1 VIRRLRAPLAGAL
14 VATPLLLFL
23 YGRLPL
29 PSSMRADS
37 SAPKALRRTFAAAVG
52 ELARRAADFQSQPE
66 VVRSL
71 EGGGIAVNRL
81 ALFNAA
87 GHALA
92 GAPPGAGLALTDAS
106 GTVHAW
112 WGDALP
118 LEALVFSRDEI
129 SVRWSATRLTVVG
142 RRRVGDGGFSGL
154 VYSSQTFPVEAPDFA
169 RALGL
174 SGASAAWRPLASGGP
189 PLLTDSSGAV
199 LVALRRTGTP
209 DLTLPH
215 DFAFAA
221 LLAIAL
227 VLAGR
232 LSDPLRIGLALV
244 VAVLAIETRF
254 GIAAPLP
261 QFTIAGLA
269 LGWAALPAA
278 MPRLAGRVRPPR
290 TRLSVVVAGALL
302 FAVALFVATRLPT
315 PELGAG
321 LRQSLVA
328 LPRVAGL
335 AALVL
340 SALSLVASRSDR
352 ANRGRTWAPAAGAF
366 TTAAIAGALASVSAG
381 LAYRVIVLLVSAVA
395 FVLWSR
401 AVGEA
406 RTGEGFGTASLLIGT
421 TLLVVLVAA
430 PLREQERARE
440 AFRVASAI
448 RVPDPT
454 RASAGAVVAAQRAA
468 ERMSRTDLETLL
480 PAPLERTDLSDL
492 AYRLW
497 RDGEE
502 RMRQPPL
509 MTYEVFDSSGA
520 SRSRFSL
527 IPETESGS
535 AAATPPSEAVID
547 RYRLAILRRSVALSY
562 AGAPWGRVEI
572 EVADWPS
579 WDPLPP
585 RIEVYRRLVLGADAS
600 DDAPQPPRPILAS
613 YARDGSPREEGP
625 ILPADAVE
633 RLRHGGGTARVRLP
647 YRGSELFGE
656 VRAMP
661 EGFRLVAIPV
671 PDFFGRALT
680 AALLIPGVTVLFL
693 LLGALALWRFVATP
707 RELRAEILPRGLRTF
722 RGRLVG
728 LFVLGV
734 MIPLFAVTF
743 FLRSAIETRT
753 ARDALD
759 HARTAL
765 ETARRVLDA
774 YLPSA
779 SAGQGRLGLLDD
791 SLLGWLANAVGYDL
805 SVYAPDGHL
814 VATSRRDLYDAG
826 LLPDRVPAS
835 IYRAIGLAGARQQI
849 GSRIVAGRRFEEM
862 ATALTA
868 VPGVPGVRS
877 PGLLS
882 LLLLPQQRVAE
893 AEAAQLTA
901 ALSAFSLLV
910 FLISAAVAGR
920 LALRVARP
928 VADLVEGTRAVAR
941 GNFSPQLEEPPD
953 EELRELVRAFLS
965 MSRSLKEQTDA
976 LSREKE
982 RLATLLAH
990 LTAGVV
996 AYRSDGAVLLANPA
1010 AASLGGGRPDGA
1022 TLEDVFPGERMAEVR
1037 RTFARLSDFVTAE
1050 VEPRS
1055 GERWRI
1061 VTVPLPVGGEG
1072 ARMAVIEDVSEVV
1085 RSNRLAA
1092 WAEMAR
1098 IIAHEIKNPLTPIRL
1113 SVEHLRE
1120 VWKRSGGG
1128 TKEFER
1134 ALDECVTNVL
1144 TQTEELKRA
1153 ASEFS
1158 DYARLPQPEIGPTD
1172 VGRVIR
1178 DTAAAFAGAPG
1189 VRWAVRSEPDVLA
1202 EADPRLL
1209 ARVLSNLIGNAVDAL
1224 SGAAGEIVVSA
1235 ERRDGRII
1243 VTVDDTGPG
1252 VPERILPRLFDPY
1265 FSAKSGGTGLGL
1277 AIAKK
1282 IVEEH
1287 GGTIAAE
1294 NRRGGGFR
1302 VRFELPQAA
1311 GSGLRPDPK
1320 APVASS

>member
-1 VIRRLRAPLAGAL
+1 MIRRLRAPLAAAL
-14 VATPLLLFL
+14 LAIPLLLFL
-23 YGRLPL
+23 HGRLAL
-29 PSSMRADS
+29 PSLDRADA
-37 SAPKALRRTFAAAVG
+37 APPASLRRAFQEAIRD
-52 ELARRAADFQSQPE
+52 LARRAAAFESQPE
-66 VVRSL
+66 VERSL
-71 EGGGIAVNRL
+71 EGGGIAVNRI

-87 GHALA
+87 GQALA
-92 GAPPGAGLALTDAS
+92 GAPSGAGLALTDPS

-112 WGDALP
+112 WGDAPPVERL
-118 LEALVFSRDEI
+118 AFSRDGLAM
-129 SVRWSATRLTVVG
+129 RWSATRLTAIQ
-142 RRRVGDGGFSGL
+142 RQRVGDGGFSGL
-154 VYSSQTFPVEAPDFA
+154 VYASQTFPIDAPDFA

-174 SGASAAWRPLASGGP
+174 SGAAESWSPAASGGT

-199 LVALRRTGTP
+199 SVAARRVGSPERPAPRNVAFVAL
-209 DLTLPH
+209 
-215 DFAFAA
+215 
-221 LLAIAL
+221 LLIAI

-232 LSDPLRIGLALV
+232 IRDPLRIGWALAITYLALE
-244 VAVLAIETRF
+244 ARF
-254 GIAAPLP
+254 GSTAPLP
-261 QFTIAGLA
+261 WLVVAGLA
-269 LGWAALPAA
+269 LGWAGLPAGMHPLA
-278 MPRLAGRVRPPR
+278 GGVRPRSARLA
-290 TRLSVVVAGALL
+290 VAAGLLL
-302 FAVALFVATRLPT
+302 FAVALGVATHLQA

-321 LRQSLVA
+321 LRQSLVV

-335 AALVL
+335 TALIL
-340 SALSLVASRSDR
+340 SALSLAALPSARPTRRR
-352 ANRGRTWAPAAGAF
+352 AWATAAVLF
-366 TTAAIAGALASVSAG
+366 TAAAIAGALASVSASAAYQVAVFG
-381 LAYRVIVLLVSAVA
+381 VALAA
-395 FVLWSR
+395 FALWSR
-401 AVGEA
+401 AVGDA
-406 RTGEGFGTASLLIGT
+406 RAREGFGTASLLIGT
-421 TLLVVLVAA
+421 ALLVVLVNA
-430 PLREQERARE
+430 PLREEERARE

-448 RVPDPT
+448 RVPDPN
-454 RASAGAVVAAQRAA
+454 RVSANAVVSAQRAVD
-468 ERMSRTDLETLL
+468 RLSRTDLAREL
-480 PAPLERTDLSDL
+480 PAPLAVTDLSDL

-497 RDGEE
+497 REGEE
-502 RMRQPPL
+502 RERQPPL
-509 MTYEVFDSSGA
+509 MTYEVFDASGS

-527 IPETESGS
+527 IPATETGS
-535 AAATPPSEAVID
+535 PGATPASQALID
-547 RYRLAILRRSVALSY
+547 RYRLAILRRSVSLAH

-572 EVADWPS
+572 EVADWPT

-585 RIEVYRRLVLGADAS
+585 RIDVYRRLVLGVSRDES
-600 DDAPQPPRPILAS
+600 EEAPQPPRPVLAS
-613 YARDGSPREEGP
+613 YAPDGSPREEGP
-625 ILPADAVE
+625 ILPPEAVE
-633 RLRHGGGTARVRLP
+633 KLRHGARAVRIRLP
-647 YRGSELFGE
+647 YRGAELFGE
-656 VRAMP
+656 VRSMP
-661 EGFRLVAIPV
+661 EGFRLVAIPG
-671 PDFFGRALT
+671 PDSLGRSLT
-680 AALLIPGVTVLFL
+680 AALLIPGITLLYVLL
-693 LLGALALWRFVATP
+693 AILALWRYAATP
-707 RELRAEILPRGLRTF
+707 PKLRTEILPRGLRTF
-722 RGRLVG
+722 RGRLVA
-728 LFVLGV
+728 LFVVGV
-734 MIPLFAVTF
+734 MLPLLAVTV

-753 ARDALD
+753 ERDTFD
-759 HARTAL
+759 RARTAL
-765 ETARRVLDA
+765 ETARRVLDD

-779 SAGQGRLGLLDD
+779 PGGRGGLGLLDD
-791 SLLGWLANAVGYDL
+791 PLLGWLANAVGYDL
-805 SVYAPDGHL
+805 SVYAPDGRL

-826 LLPDRVPAS
+826 LLPDRVPAPV
-835 IYRAIGLAGARQQI
+835 YRAIGLTGARQQI

-901 ALSAFSLLV
+901 AVSAFSLLV

-996 AYRSDGAVLLANPA
+996 AYRPDGAVLLANPA
-1010 AASLGGGRPDGA
+1010 AASLGGGTAEGA
-1022 TLEDVFPGERMAEVR
+1022 TLEEVFPGDRMADVR
-1037 RTFARLSDFVTAE
+1037 ATLRGFSASFVATE

-1120 VWKRSGGG
+1120 VWDRSGGA
-1128 TKEFER
+1128 TREFEL

-1144 TQTEELKRA
+1144 TQTEVLKRA

-1158 DYARLPQPEIGPTD
+1158 DYARLPRPEMGPTD
-1172 VGRVIR
+1172 VARVIR
-1178 DTAAAFAGAPG
+1178 DSAAAFAGAPG
-1189 VRWAVRSEPDVLA
+1189 VRWAVRSEGEVLA

-1224 SGAAGEIVVSA
+1224 SGASGEIVVSA
-1235 ERRDGRII
+1235 ERRDGRIV
-1243 VTVDDTGPG
+1243 VTVQDTGPG
-1252 VPERILPRLFDPY
+1252 VPEKILPRLFDPY

-1287 GGTIAAE
+1287 GGAISAE
-1294 NRRGGGFR
+1294 NLRGGGFR
-1302 VRFELPQAA
+1302 VRFDLPQAA
-1311 GSGLRPDPK
+1311 ARE

>member
-1 VIRRLRAPLAGAL
+1 MIRRLRAPLAAAL
-14 VATPLLLFL
+14 IATPFLLFL
-23 YGRLPL
+23 YGQLPL
-29 PSSMRADS
+29 PSVGRGGPTPPAS
-37 SAPKALRRTFAAAVG
+37 LRQAFRDAIG
-52 ELARRAADFQSQPE
+52 DLGRRAAAFQLQPE
-66 VVRSL
+66 VARSL

-87 GHALA
+87 GQALA
-92 GAPPGAGLALTDAS
+92 GAPPGAGLALTDPS

-112 WGDALP
+112 WGDAPPVEL
-118 LEALVFSRDEI
+118 LAFSRDGLA
-129 SVRWSATRLTVVG
+129 VRWSATRLTAIQ
-142 RRRVGDGGFSGL
+142 RQRVGDVGFSGL
-154 VYSSQTFPVEAPDFA
+154 VYASQTFPVDAPDFA

-174 SGASAAWRPLASGGP
+174 SGAAASWRPAASGGP
-189 PLLTDSSGAV
+189 PLLTDSSGAA
-199 LVALRRTGTP
+199 LVAGRRSGSADPTAP
-209 DLTLPH
+209 RNV
-215 DFAFAA
+215 AFAA
-221 LLAIAL
+221 LLAIAI

-232 LSDPLRIGLALV
+232 LRDPLRVGIALSIAYLALE
-244 VAVLAIETRF
+244 ARF
-254 GIAAPLP
+254 GAARPLP
-261 QFTIAGLA
+261 LLAVAGLT
-269 LGWAALPAA
+269 LGWAALPAGMHPLGGGTRPKHA
-278 MPRLAGRVRPPR
+278 RVALAVG
-290 TRLSVVVAGALL
+290 LFL
-302 FAVALFVATRLPT
+302 FAVALLVATRLEM

-321 LRQSLVA
+321 IRQSLPV

-335 AALVL
+335 TALVL
-340 SALSLVASRSDR
+340 SALSLTAVPR
-352 ANRGRTWAPAAGAF
+352 ARRTGRRTWATAAVLF
-366 TTAAIAGALASVSAG
+366 TAAAIAGALASISAST
-381 LAYRVIVLLVSAVA
+381 AYRVVVFGVA
-395 FVLWSR
+395 LAAFALWSR
-401 AVGEA
+401 AVGDA
-406 RTGEGFGTASLLIGT
+406 RAGEGFGTAYLLIGT
-421 TLLVVLVAA
+421 ALIVVLVAA
-430 PLREQERARE
+430 PLREQERARD

-448 RVPDPT
+448 RLPDPN
-454 RASAGAVVAAQRAA
+454 RVSANAVVSAQRAV
-468 ERMSRTDLETLL
+468 ERLSRTDLATEL
-480 PAPLERTDLSDL
+480 PAPLDRTDLSDL

-497 RDGEE
+497 REWEE
-502 RMRQPPL
+502 RQRQPPL
-509 MTYEVFDSSGA
+509 MTYEVFDASGS

-527 IPETESGS
+527 IPATEPGS
-535 AAATPPSEAVID
+535 AGGTPAAQAVID
-547 RYRLAILRRSVALSY
+547 RYRLAILRRSVPLSY
-562 AGAPWGRVEI
+562 SGVLWGRVEI

-585 RIEVYRRLVLGADAS
+585 RIEVYRRLVLGVHGES
-600 DDAPQPPRPILAS
+600 DDAPHPPRPVLAS

-625 ILPADAVE
+625 ILPGDAVE
-633 RLRHGGGTARVRLP
+633 KLRHGARAVRVRLA
-647 YRGSELFGE
+647 YRGAELFGE

-661 EGFRLVAIPV
+661 EGFRLVAIPA
-671 PDFFGRALT
+671 PDFIGRALT
-680 AALLIPGVTVLFL
+680 AALLVPGIAVLYL
-693 LLGALALWRFVATP
+693 LLGVLALWRYAATP
-707 RELRAEILPRGLRTF
+707 RDLRAEILPRGLHTF

-728 LFVLGV
+728 LFVIGV
-734 MIPLFAVTF
+734 MIPLLAVTF

-753 ARDALD
+753 ARDTLD

-765 ETARRVLDA
+765 ETARRVLDD

-779 SAGQGRLGLLDD
+779 SGGRGLALLDD
-791 SLLGWLANAVGYDL
+791 PLLGWLANAVGYDL
-805 SVYAPDGHL
+805 SVYAPDGRL

-826 LLPDRVPAS
+826 LLPDRVPAP
-835 IYRAIGLAGARQQI
+835 IYRAIGLTGARQQI

-893 AEAAQLTA
+893 AEAAQLMA
-901 ALSAFSLLV
+901 AVSAFSLLV

-996 AYRSDGAVLLANPA
+996 AYRADGAVLLANPA
-1010 AASLGGGRPDGA
+1010 AASLGGGRADGA
-1022 TLEDVFPGERMAEVR
+1022 TLEEVFPGERMAEVR
-1037 RTFARLSDFVTAE
+1037 ATLRGFSASFVATE

-1120 VWKRSGGG
+1120 VWDRSGGG
-1128 TKEFER
+1128 TREFER

-1144 TQTEELKRA
+1144 TQTEVLKRA

-1158 DYARLPQPEIGPTD
+1158 DYARLPRPEIGPTD
-1172 VGRVIR
+1172 VERVIR
-1178 DTAAAFAGAPG
+1178 DSAAAFAGAPG
-1189 VRWAVRSEPDVLA
+1189 VRWTVRSDPEVLA

-1209 ARVLSNLIGNAVDAL
+1209 ARVVSNLIGNAVDAL
-1224 SGAAGEIVVSA
+1224 AGAAGQIVLSA
-1235 ERRDGRII
+1235 ERRNGRIV
-1243 VTVDDTGPG
+1243 VTVEDTGPG
-1252 VPERILPRLFDPY
+1252 VPEKILPRLFDPY

-1287 GGTIAAE
+1287 GGTITAE
-1294 NRRGGGFR
+1294 NLSGGGFR
-1302 VRFELPQAA
+1302 VRFDLPQAV
-1311 GSGLRPDPK
+1311 GSDLKSDPM

>member
-1 VIRRLRAPLAGAL
+1 VGAL
-14 VATPLLLFL
+14 VATPFLLFL

-29 PSSMRADS
+29 PSSTRADS
-37 SAPKALRRTFAAAVG
+37 APPEALRRAFANAIG
-52 ELARRAADFQSQPE
+52 ELSRRAADFQSQPE

-87 GHALA
+87 RQALA
-92 GAPPGAGLALTDAS
+92 VSPPGAGLALTDPS

-112 WGDALP
+112 WGDAPP
-118 LEALVFSRDEI
+118 LEGLVFSREGTA
-129 SVRWSATRLTVVG
+129 VRWSATRLTVVQ
-142 RRRVGDGGFSGL
+142 RRRVGNGAFSGV
-154 VYSSQTFPVEAPDFA
+154 VYSSQAFPIEAPDFA
-169 RALGL
+169 RTLGV
-174 SGASAAWRPLASGGP
+174 SGASAAWQPAASGGAP
-189 PLLTDSSGAV
+189 VLTDSSGAV
-199 LVALRRTGTP
+199 LVVVRRTGTP
-209 DLTLPH
+209 DLTIPRDLT
-215 DFAFAA
+215 FAV
-221 LLAIAL
+221 LLAIAV

-232 LSDPLRIGLALV
+232 LSDPLRVGLALV
-244 VAVLAIETRF
+244 LAFLAIEARYGVEF
-254 GIAAPLP
+254 PLP
-261 QFTIAGLA
+261 LSTAVGLL
-269 LGWAALPAA
+269 LGWGALPAA
-278 MPRLAGRVRPPR
+278 MPRLAGRPRPPG
-290 TRLSVVVAGALL
+290 TRPPVVFLGALL
-302 FAVALFVATRLPT
+302 FGVALFVAMSLPL

-321 LRQSLVA
+321 ARPSLVA

-340 SALSLVASRSDR
+340 SALSLTAWRSGQPV
-352 ANRGRTWAPAAGAF
+352 RGRAWATAAGAF
-366 TTAAIAGALASVSAG
+366 TTAAIAIALATVSPA
-381 LAYRVIVLLVSAVA
+381 LAYRIVVLVVSAVA
-395 FVLWSR
+395 FALWSR
-401 AVGEA
+401 AVADA
-406 RTGEGFGTASLLIGT
+406 RRGEGFGTASLLIGT
-421 TLLVVLVAA
+421 TLLVVLAAA
-430 PLREQERARE
+430 PLHEQERARE
-440 AFRVASAI
+440 AFRIASAI
-448 RVPDPT
+448 RVPDPA
-454 RASAGAVVAAQRAA
+454 RASAGAVVSAQRAA
-468 ERMSRTDLETLL
+468 ERVSRTDLATEL

-497 RDGEE
+497 REGEE

-509 MTYEVFDSSGA
+509 MTYEVFDSAGS

-527 IPETESGS
+527 IPETEGGVT
-535 AAATPPSEAVID
+535 AATPPTEAVID
-547 RYRLAILRRSVALSY
+547 HYRLAILRRVVPLSY

-585 RIEVYRRLVLGADAS
+585 RIEVYRRLVLGVGAT
-600 DDAPQPPRPILAS
+600 DDAPQPPRPVLAA
-613 YARDGSPREEGP
+613 YTPDGSPREEGP
-625 ILPADAVE
+625 ILPVNAVE
-633 RLRHGGGTARVRLP
+633 KLRHGGGTVGVRLRF
-647 YRGSELFGE
+647 RGTELFGE
-656 VRAMP
+656 VRSMP
-661 EGFRLVAIPV
+661 EGFRLVAIPA
-671 PDFFGRALT
+671 PDFLGRALT
-680 AALLIPGVTVLFL
+680 AALLIPGVTLLLL
-693 LLGALALWRFVATP
+693 LLGVLALWRFLATP
-707 RELRAEILPRGLRTF
+707 RELRSEVLPRGLRTF

-734 MIPLFAVTF
+734 MVPLFAVTS

-759 HARTAL
+759 RGRTAL
-765 ETARRVLDA
+765 ETARRVLDD

-779 SAGQGRLGLLDD
+779 PGGRGRLGLLDD
-791 SLLGWLANAVGYDL
+791 PLLGWLANAVGYDL
-805 SVYAPDGHL
+805 SVYAPDGQL

-835 IYRAIGLAGARQQI
+835 IYRAIGLAGARQQV

-862 ATALTA
+862 ATGLTA

-996 AYRSDGAVLLANPA
+996 AYGSDGAVLLANPA
-1010 AASLGGGRPDGA
+1010 AASLGGGRADGA
-1022 TLEDVFPGERMAEVR
+1022 TLDDVFPGERMAEVR
-1037 RTFARLSDFVTAE
+1037 RALSRYSASILAVE
-1050 VEPRS
+1050 VEPRA

-1072 ARMAVIEDVSEVV
+1072 ARMAVIEDVSDVV

-1120 VWKRSGGG
+1120 VWNRGGG
-1128 TKEFER
+1128 ATPEFER

-1158 DYARLPQPEIGPTD
+1158 DYARLPQPEIGSTD

-1178 DTAAAFAGAPG
+1178 ETAAAFAGAPG
-1189 VRWAVRSEPDVLA
+1189 VKWAVRSEPDVLA

-1224 SGAAGEIVVSA
+1224 SGKAGEIVLSA
-1235 ERRDGRII
+1235 ERRNGRII

-1302 VRFELPQAA
+1302 VRFDLPQAA
-1311 GSGLRPDPK
+1311 GRE
-1320 APVASS
+1320 APVVSS